1 MFGQCVPSGHSPFWR
16 ARFPLCSL
24 SMSEQVTFAD
34 AVYASTR
41 RVTRRE
47 PFLTEMDQ
55 AIPWATVEA
64 LVEHPFLVFKR
75 LEGFTKVRS
84 RGLAKDTTRV
94 LPRSQMSAF
103 PTPPVVC
110 TRSAFPQEEDT

>member
-1 MFGQCVPSGHSPFWR
+1 MSGR
-16 ARFPLCSL
+16 
-24 SMSEQVTFAD
+24 VTFAD

-55 AIPWATVEA
+55 VIPWATVEA
-64 LVEHPFLVFKR
+64 PVEHPFLVLKR

-84 RGLAKDTTRV
+84 RGLAKDTARA